1 MPQSKYIHLRAI
13 HEDFPDG
20 VKRVR
25 VSVRNDVI
33 GTYETFD
40 VTRCGDLT
48 KAKLE
53 AIIREHFGDRVSEVK
68 FPIWLK

>member
-13 HEDFPDG
+13 HEDYPDG

-40 VTRCGDLT
+40 VTRYGTLDRNT
-48 KAKLE
+48 LE
-53 AIIREHFGDRVSEVK
+53 RAIREHFEARVSEIRWPK
-68 FPIWLK
+68 WLK